1 VIHSLEDKTQKEVV
15 EICKIQIEEY
25 QILTKRIA
33 ELESYQK
40 ILTNYIASLEKIV
53 GLEKAMNLYPP
64 KEV

>member
-1 VIHSLEDKTQKEVV
+1 MIHSLEDKTQKEVV